1 MKDFSVCPSCGY
13 SKGFHV
19 SFRAEAQGPRIVLIC
34 PSCAAHY
41 DVGWQVSG
49 LADAVEKV

>member
-1 MKDFSVCPSCGY
+1 MKDFSRCPACGY

-19 SFRAEAQGPRIVLIC
+19 SFRAEQEHNRVVLIC

-41 DVGWQVSG
+41 DAGWLVSG
-49 LADAVEKV
+49 LAAEAEQV